1 MKCITVYHL
10 DIIVP
15 KVYHLVNTLRIKK
28 GGNMPSKKPQILIR
42 TTEENKKK
50 IEAIAEEQKRS
61 VSNLMEVIIE
71 EYLRKYEANNKSV
84 DKLTQKQKELKNLID
99 MKSIS
104 E

>member
-1 MKCITVYHL
+1 
-10 DIIVP
+10 
-15 KVYHLVNTLRIKK
+15 
-28 GGNMPSKKPQILIR
+28 MPSKKPQILIR

-71 EYLRKYEANNKSV
+71 EYLRKYEANNKPV
-84 DKLTQKQKELKNLID
+84 DELTKRQKELRELID

-104 E
+104 D

>member
-1 MKCITVYHL
+1 
-10 DIIVP
+10 
-15 KVYHLVNTLRIKK
+15 
-28 GGNMPSKKPQILIR
+28 MPSKKPQILIR

-71 EYLRKYEANNKSV
+71 EYLRKYEANNKPV
-84 DKLTQKQKELKNLID
+84 DELTKKQRELRKLID

-104 E
+104 D

>member
-1 MKCITVYHL
+1 
-10 DIIVP
+10 
-15 KVYHLVNTLRIKK
+15 
-28 GGNMPSKKPQILIR
+28 MPSKKPQILIR

>member
-1 MKCITVYHL
+1 
-10 DIIVP
+10 
-15 KVYHLVNTLRIKK
+15 
-28 GGNMPSKKPQILIR
+28 MPSKKPQILIR

-61 VSNLMEVIIE
+61 VSNLMEIIIE
-71 EYLRKYEANNKSV
+71 EYLRKYEANNKPT
-84 DKLTQKQKELKNLID
+84 DEPTKKQKDISKLID

>member
-1 MKCITVYHL
+1 
-10 DIIVP
+10 
-15 KVYHLVNTLRIKK
+15 
-28 GGNMPSKKPQILIR
+28 MPSKKPQILIR

-71 EYLRKYEANNKSV
+71 EYLRKYEANNKPV
-84 DKLTQKQKELKNLID
+84 DNLTKKQRELRKLID

-104 E
+104 D

>member
-1 MKCITVYHL
+1 
-10 DIIVP
+10 
-15 KVYHLVNTLRIKK
+15 
-28 GGNMPSKKPQILIR
+28 MPSKKPQILIR

-71 EYLRKYEANNKSV
+71 EYLRKYEANNKPV
-84 DKLTQKQKELKNLID
+84 DELTKKQKDLNKLID

>member
-1 MKCITVYHL
+1 
-10 DIIVP
+10 
-15 KVYHLVNTLRIKK
+15 
-28 GGNMPSKKPQILIR
+28 MPSKKPQILIR

-84 DKLTQKQKELKNLID
+84 DKLTRRQKELRELID

-104 E
+104 D

>member
-1 MKCITVYHL
+1 
-10 DIIVP
+10 
-15 KVYHLVNTLRIKK
+15 
-28 GGNMPSKKPQILIR
+28 MPSKKPQILIR

-61 VSNLMEVIIE
+61 VSNLMEVILE
-71 EYLRKYEANNKSV
+71 EYLRKYDANNKPV
-84 DKLTQKQKELKNLID
+84 DELTKKQKDLNKLID